1 MYPHPLQGGTHGLRA
16 HPLFGY
22 PLLEAHLGGQGERPQ
37 ARALAELPGASMK
50 HLAQSLGPLPVEGG
64 TDLLGP
70 RRAFAQSLSDA
81 SLVEAPYGGARRPGV
96 ATQRASYPVGVL
108 APRASEQDLTAAEDE
123 GVRRA
128 QTVLQGLALG
138 VRKWTHEDRS
148 SHADHRSILRTTYSE
163 DALGA
168 LTWPLIQEDS
178 PTPRAVPRDHSQ
190 HATVAIPTP

>member
-16 HPLFGY
+16 HPLFRY

-37 ARALAELPGASMK
+37 ARVLAELPGASMK

-64 TDLLGP
+64 TDLLGS
-70 RRAFAQSLSDA
+70 RRAFVQSLLDA
-81 SLVEAPYGGARRPGV
+81 SLVEAPYGGARRLGV

-108 APRASEQDLTAAEDE
+108 APRAGEQDLTAAEDE

-148 SHADHRSILRTTYSE
+148 STSPLRRSRRGCRAE
-163 DALGA
+163 
-168 LTWPLIQEDS
+168 E
-178 PTPRAVPRDHSQ
+178 PRPGTEA
-190 HATVAIPTP
+190 